1 MAIRRITIQDI
12 ADACGLSRNTV
23 SKVFNNRGAVQEPTR
38 QLVLRKAMELGYYQ
52 LAHEEAVQQEL
63 HMQNIA
69 LLTRQMPVDYHFGT
83 FMIPSFAAQLSR
95 EGYTLMMQEI
105 SEEELRRLALPAH
118 INPDQTAGILCIELF
133 DRRYINWLLSL
144 GLPLLLVDG
153 PFNATTDAMNCDRIS
168 MENLA
173 STMALVDHVISKGA
187 RKIGFVG
194 DPNHCSS
201 FHERWFGFR
210 SALEG
215 AGLPL
220 NRALCIL
227 DGDESPYGDAGWLSA
242 RLLQMPQLPDAL
254 ICVNDF
260 IAIRVMTALKQLGV
274 AIPGQVMVAGFDGTA
289 QATVVEPALTTVQI
303 PGIEI
308 GRIAADMLLNRIA
321 NPCRPPISVYAKTTP
336 IWRES
341 TNRK

>member
-95 EGYTLMMQEI
+95 EGYTLMMQEV

-227 DGDESPYGDAGWLSA
+227 DGDESPYSDAGWLSA

-274 AIPGQVMVAGFDGTA
+274 AIPGQVMVAGFDGTT

-303 PGIEI
+303 PDIEI

-321 NPCRPPISVYAKTTP
+321 NPGRPPISVYAKTSP

>member
-1 MAIRRITIQDI
+1 MAIRRITIQNI

-63 HMQNIA
+63 NMQNIA

-289 QATVVEPALTTVQI
+289 QATVVEPPLTTVQI

-321 NPCRPPISVYAKTTP
+321 NPGRPPISVYMKTTP